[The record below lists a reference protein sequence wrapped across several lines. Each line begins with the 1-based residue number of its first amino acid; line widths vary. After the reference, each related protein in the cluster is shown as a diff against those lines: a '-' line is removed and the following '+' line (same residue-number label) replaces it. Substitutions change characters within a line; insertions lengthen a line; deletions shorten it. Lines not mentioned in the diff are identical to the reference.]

1 MFISLAAG
9 SISGIRTLDLA
20 IVIKLSRLSITKI
33 ARADLST
40 VLMLLL
46 FGNLSVSEDLKRVF
60 SLQ

>member
-33 ARADLST
+33 ACADLST